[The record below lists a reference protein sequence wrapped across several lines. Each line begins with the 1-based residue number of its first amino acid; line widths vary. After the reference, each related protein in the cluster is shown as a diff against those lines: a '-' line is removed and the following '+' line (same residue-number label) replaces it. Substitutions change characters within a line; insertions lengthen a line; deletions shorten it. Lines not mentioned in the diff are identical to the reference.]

1 MFRDFDYFR
10 LYHKP
15 SHIKRSPHT
24 IRLSPA
30 IKTQFLKKLLE
41 VLNIPL
47 TQILLP
53 IYLCILY
60 RPKVCVTDSPF
71 IASIFGIAKKLDLCQ
86 QTIYQAGDWFL
97 VNARKEPMKYTATF
111 FLFYY
116 PDYLA
121 VSLNDLVVDNSPKI
135 TEMRARHWKKD
146 IVKCGIAPFPLPMQL
161 NDKVNDGHRSN
172 ICFLGQVRECKGLS
186 ILLSILPTLNAKY
199 GIKFKIF
206 GPNNSKRDNFQR
218 NVREQGLKDL
228 IEFHGWINM
237 ETDHELIGDCFCGI
251 NLLES
256 RENNHSIFSTPGKLM
271 HYMQNLIPPLITENS
286 ALPLF
291 IELLKKNSWGISTEL
306 NSEKIKS
313 NIQHLFKN
321 QQFFRENLKQY
332 AIDHPYISIHENLVM
347 IKELQTNED

>member
-15 SHIKRSPHT
+15 DHIKRFPLT
-24 IRLSPA
+24 IKLRLSV
-30 IKTQFLKKLLE
+30 KNHFLQQAFSLYSIL
-41 VLNIPL
+41 L

-53 IYLCILY
+53 AYLCARY
-60 RPKVCVTDSPF
+60 RPKICVTDSPL
-71 IASIFGIAKKLDLCQ
+71 IAAVYGIAKKLDLCQ

-135 TEMRARHWKKD
+135 TEMRTRHWKKD
-146 IVKCGIAPFPLPMQL
+146 IVKRGIAPFPLPMQL

-172 ICFLGQVRECKGLS
+172 ICFLGQVRECEGLS

-228 IEFHGWINM
+228 VEFHGWINM
-237 ETDHELIGDCFCGI
+237 ETDHQLIGDCFCGI

-256 RENNHSIFSTPGKLM
+256 RENNHSIFSIPGKLM

-286 ALPLF
+286 ALTLF

-332 AIDHPYISIHENLVM
+332 AIDHPYISIHENLAM
-347 IKELQTNED
+347 IKELQPNED